1 MATLYAGTSG
11 FAYAQWKPDFY
22 PDRLPAGR
30 FLQHYA
36 SRLNSVEI
44 NYTFRR
50 MPPATTLER
59 WVQMTPP
66 GFRFAIKAHQRIT
79 HLERL
84 RNAGNATELFLRAID
99 PLRAARRLGPVLFQL
114 PPNLTADVAL
124 LREFLTQLPNDLRY
138 AFEFRHTSW
147 LTEEVY
153 QLLRRHN
160 VSLCLAEA
168 ERLQIPEVITADFVY
183 YRLRMPSY
191 AAAERDRIWSRCQDL
206 LAQGKDVFVYFKH
219 EETPQ
224 GALYA
229 EELLARWN
237 RSSRRT

>member
-22 PDRLPAGR
+22 PDRLPASR
-30 FLQHYA
+30 FLDHYA
-36 SRLNSVEI
+36 ARLNSVEI

-50 MPPATTLER
+50 MPSGSTLEK
-59 WVQMTPP
+59 WVEMTPAD
-66 GFRFAIKAHQRIT
+66 FRFAVKAHQRIT
-79 HLERL
+79 HVARL
-84 RNAGNATELFLRAID
+84 RDAASTTEIFLRAID
-99 PLRAARRLGPVLFQL
+99 PLRSARRLGPVLFQL
-114 PPNLTADVAL
+114 PPNLSADVAL
-124 LREFLTQLPNDLRY
+124 LAEFLAQLPNDLRY

-147 LTEEVY
+147 LADEVY
-153 QLLRRHN
+153 ELLRRHN

-191 AAAERDRIWSRCQDL
+191 SPAELDRVWSRCQDL
-206 LAQGKDVFVYFKH
+206 LGAGKDVFLYFKH

-229 EELLARWN
+229 EELLQRWN
-237 RSSRRT
+237 RSGGRR